1 MNAESRCLVDY
12 IIAANQGVL
21 KEAIPQ
27 AQEMVEAGTTTE
39 AGQFIVTC
47 ERCEVDFELSPE
59 VGLKGKMVVA
69 KMPIEPSI
77 ACVEARFHEPYEWV
91 TNLSPRWFDLN
102 VIKPKETT
110 ASAEKGGDVPN
121 VSLEGLEEVLS
132 DAAENV
138 ARDRRMRKSKAKPDH
153 NQLANGLTPYALS
166 TSRLLDKILPRP
178 DDSTWGTEISE
189 RATNI
194 GDQAT

>member
-1 MNAESRCLVDY
+1 MNAENRCIVDY
-12 IIAANQGVL
+12 FIAANQGVL
-21 KEAIPQ
+21 EEAIPQ

-47 ERCEVDFELSPE
+47 ERCEVDFALSPE
-59 VGLKGKMVVA
+59 VGQKGKMVVA
-69 KMPIEPSI
+69 KMPSKPSI

-91 TNLSPRWFDLN
+91 TNLSPRWFDLK
-102 VIKPKETT
+102 VIKPKDTT
-110 ASAEKGGDVPN
+110 SSAEKGGDAPK
-121 VSLEGLEEVLS
+121 VSLEGLEDVLS
-132 DAAENV
+132 DAAQNV
-138 ARDRRMRKSKAKPDH
+138 ARDRRARDRGVAV
-153 NQLANGLTPYALS
+153 LTPYALS